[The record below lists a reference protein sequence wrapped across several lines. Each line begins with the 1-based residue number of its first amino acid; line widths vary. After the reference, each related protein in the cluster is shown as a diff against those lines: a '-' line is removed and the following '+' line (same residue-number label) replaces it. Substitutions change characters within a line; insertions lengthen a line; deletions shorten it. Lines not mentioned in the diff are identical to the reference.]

1 MNLLLSLFISSSRL
15 GAVATTGILAT
26 PTVHAC
32 IAIHHKHFVKLPH
45 TGNHILWLC
54 FLRFS

>member
-1 MNLLLSLFISSSRL
+1 MDLLLSLFTPSSHL

-32 IAIHHKHFVKLPH
+32 ISIHHNAQGYSFA
-45 TGNHILWLC
+45 
-54 FLRFS
+54 